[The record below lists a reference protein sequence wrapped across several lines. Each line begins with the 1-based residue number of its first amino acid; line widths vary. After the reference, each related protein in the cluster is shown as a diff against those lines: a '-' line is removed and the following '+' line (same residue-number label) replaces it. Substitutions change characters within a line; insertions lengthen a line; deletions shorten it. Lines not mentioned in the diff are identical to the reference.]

1 MSQADGVAVRAPRLG
16 GGSLPEATSVRPV
29 RGAFGRLVAS
39 EIGMTFRRRRN
50 LALLAAIALAPLAI
64 GIAVRV
70 STPPPGSDG
79 PQFLNQITTNGLFLV
94 FTALTVSVP
103 LLIPLLVGVVAGD
116 SIAGEAGTG
125 TLRYLLVVPVTR
137 SRLLAAKSI
146 SVFTYVV
153 AAILAVAVVGTI
165 AGAGLFGLHGPTLL
179 SGNTVSL
186 ADGLARAAEMAG
198 YIVLTLTGFIAIG
211 MFLTT
216 LTEVPIAAMAAT
228 LGVAILASVLDSVPQ
243 LGSLRGLLFT
253 HHWTAF
259 TDILS
264 QNVDW
269 PTLWHYLLLQL
280 AYVAIFGAAAWARFT
295 TQDITS

>member
-1 MSQADGVAVRAPRLG
+1 MSQAD
-16 GGSLPEATSVRPV
+16 
-29 RGAFGRLVAS
+29 AFGRLVAS

-50 LALLAAIALAPLAI
+50 IALLALIALAPLAI
-64 GIAVRV
+64 GVAVRV

-146 SVFTYVV
+146 SVVSYVV
-153 AAILAVAVVGTI
+153 AAILAVAVVGTL

-179 SGNTVSL
+179 SGSTVSL
-186 ADGLARAAEMAG
+186 AEGLVRAAEMAG
-198 YIVLTLTGFIAIG
+198 YIVLSLTGFIAIG
-211 MFLTT
+211 MFITT

-228 LGVAILASVLDSVPQ
+228 LGVAIIASVLDSVPQ
-243 LGSLRGLLFT
+243 LGSFRGLLFT